1 MTGDGTRGT
10 GEIAPSAP
18 RNSDLGPRTSLYR
31 RLLGFLRPHWWRMAG
46 TIACN
51 LVAAVL
57 DVFTVTLLIPF
68 LSALFGLP
76 QVGPVTD
83 VQLRLIGRFLDE
95 ADRMGSLRNILLL
108 IMAAVIAKNLLIW
121 VSSQLGASLQE
132 YVTRDLRNAL
142 YAHLQRLPLPF
153 FTRTRTGQLLARV
166 LNDTQQTKAVIT
178 EAVTRSIQSAAI
190 VITSIVTLFFISWQL
205 TLIALVVAPV
215 LIGLLQPI
223 LRALRRGHR
232 RLSNQFG
239 DMTAVVQEA
248 VSGIRLV
255 KSFGGEAYEDARF
268 RDASNRYAR
277 GMMRVTRL
285 SQLALP
291 ITETV
296 GTAVAV
302 IILWFG
308 AREVLERATIDGQT
322 LIGFLALTLRI
333 LQPLKQLSQIPTV
346 AAQSMASAERVFEVL
361 DAESEYERDRGTRLV
376 TGLSQGIEFD
386 HVTFAYEQKPV
397 LDDVSFTARRG
408 DVTAIVG
415 ASGAGKTTLVDLIPR
430 FYEPTRGRV
439 LIDGVDTR
447 EISLRSLRTLTGIVS
462 QDTVVF
468 NDTVRNNLAYGAA
481 GRFSDEQATAAARA
495 ANAHEF
501 ISQLPEGYDT
511 VLGERGT
518 RLSGGQ
524 RQRIA
529 IARALLI
536 DPPIL
541 ILDEATSALDTESE
555 RLVQEAI
562 DRLLRGRTVFVI
574 AHRLS
579 TIAHA
584 TQILVLEQGRVVEH
598 GTHED
603 LLARRGTYHR
613 LHALQFPRGGEAA

>member
-1 MTGDGTRGT
+1 
-10 GEIAPSAP
+10 
-18 RNSDLGPRTSLYR
+18 
-31 RLLGFLRPHWWRMAG
+31 MAG

-51 LVAAVL
+51 LLAAVL

-68 LSALFGLP
+68 LSTLFGQP
-76 QVGPVTD
+76 AVGPVTEI
-83 VQLRLIGRFLDE
+83 QQNLIGRFLDQS
-95 ADRMGSLRNILLL
+95 DRMGSLRNILVL

-121 VSSQLGASLQE
+121 ASSQLGAGLQE
-132 YVTRDLRNAL
+132 YVTRDLRNSM

-153 FTRTRTGQLLARV
+153 FTRTKTGQLLARV

-178 EAVTRSIQSAAI
+178 EAVTRSIQSAAVVLTSVI
-190 VITSIVTLFFISWQL
+190 VLFRISWRL
-205 TLIALVVAPV
+205 TLLALVVAPL

-232 RLSNQFG
+232 KLSNQFG

-255 KSFGGEAYEDARF
+255 KSFGGEEYEEARF

-277 GMMRVTRL
+277 GMRRVTRL

-302 IILWFG
+302 VILWFG
-308 AREVLERATIDGQT
+308 AREVLEGGGLDGQT
-322 LIGFLALTLRI
+322 LIGFLALTLRT
-333 LQPLKQLSQIPTV
+333 LQPLKQLSQVPTV
-346 AAQSMASAERVFEVL
+346 AAQSMAAAERVFDVL
-361 DAESEYERDRGTRLV
+361 DAESEYDRDRGTRQV
-376 TGLSQGIEFD
+376 TTLNSNLEFD
-386 HVTFAYEQKPV
+386 RVTFAYEQTPV
-397 LDDVSFTARRG
+397 LDNVSFVARRG
-408 DVTAIVG
+408 DVVAIVG

-430 FYEPTRGRV
+430 FYEPTRGTIR
-439 LIDGVDTR
+439 IDGVDTR
-447 EISLRSLRTLTGIVS
+447 EIALRSLRNLIGIVS
-462 QDTVVF
+462 QDTVIF

-481 GRFSDEQATAAARA
+481 GRFSEEQIIAAARA
-495 ANAHEF
+495 ANAHDF
-501 ISQLPEGYDT
+501 IAQLPEGYAT
-511 VLGERGT
+511 ILGERGT

-529 IARALLI
+529 IARALLV

-541 ILDEATSALDTESE
+541 ILDEATSALDSESE

-579 TIAHA
+579 TVAHA
-584 TQILVLEQGRVVEH
+584 SQILVLDQGRLVEH

-603 LLARRGTYHR
+603 LLARRGAYHR

>member
-1 MTGDGTRGT
+1 MTGAGRRGT
-10 GEIAPSAP
+10 GDTPL
-18 RNSDLGPRTSLYR
+18 NSDLGPRTSLYR
-31 RLLGFLRPHWWRMAG
+31 RLLRFLRPHWWRMAG
-46 TIACN
+46 SIACN

-57 DVFTVTLLIPF
+57 DVFTITLLIPF
-68 LSALFGLP
+68 LNALFNQPQIGLI
-76 QVGPVTD
+76 TD
-83 VQLRLIGRFLDE
+83 IHQRIIGSFLDP
-95 ADRMGSLRNILLL
+95 ADRAGSLRNVLIL
-108 IMAAVIAKNLLIW
+108 IMAAVVLKNLLIW
-121 VSSQLGASLQE
+121 ISSQLGASLQE
-132 YVTRDLRNAL
+132 YVTRDLRNAI
-142 YAHLQRLPLPF
+142 YGHVQRLPLPF
-153 FTRTRTGQLLARV
+153 FTRTKTGQLLARV

-178 EAVTRSIQSAAI
+178 ESVTRSIQSGAM
-190 VITSIVTLFFISWQL
+190 VITSVVTLFAISWRLALL
-205 TLIALVVAPV
+205 TLVVAPL
-215 LIGLLQPI
+215 LIGLLQPV
-223 LRALRRGHR
+223 LRSLRRGHR
-232 RLSNQFG
+232 KLSNQFG

-255 KSFGGEAYEDARF
+255 KSFGGEDYEYARF
-268 RDASNRYAR
+268 REASDRYAR

-285 SQLALP
+285 SQLAIP

-296 GTAVAV
+296 GTGVAV
-302 IILWFG
+302 IVLWFG
-308 AREVLERATIDGQT
+308 AREVLVSGSIDGTT
-322 LIGFLALTLRI
+322 LIAFLALTLRI
-333 LQPLKQLSQIPTV
+333 LQPLKQLSQVPTV
-346 AAQSMASAERVFEVL
+346 AAQSLAAAERVFEVL
-361 DAESEYERDRGTRLV
+361 DADSEYARDNGTMLV
-376 TGLSQGIEFD
+376 TGLTDSIEFD
-386 HVTFAYEQKPV
+386 RVSFAYEQAPV
-397 LDDVSFTARRG
+397 LENVSFTARRG

-415 ASGAGKTTLVDLIPR
+415 PSGAGKTTLVDLIPR
-430 FYEPTRGRV
+430 FYDPTRGEIR
-439 LIDGVDTR
+439 LDGVDTR
-447 EISLRSLRTLTGIVS
+447 EISLRSLRSLTGIVS

-468 NDTVRNNLAYGAA
+468 NDTVRNNLAYGA
-481 GRFSDEQATAAARA
+481 GNRFSDEQIIAAARA
-495 ANAHEF
+495 ANAHDF
-501 ISQLPEGYDT
+501 ISQLPDGYNT

-579 TIAHA
+579 TVSHA
-584 TQILVLEQGRVVEH
+584 TQILVLDQGRVVEQ

>member
-1 MTGDGTRGT
+1 
-10 GEIAPSAP
+10 
-18 RNSDLGPRTSLYR
+18 
-31 RLLGFLRPHWWRMAG
+31 MAG

-57 DVFTVTLLIPF
+57 DVFTITLLIPF
-68 LSALFGLP
+68 LNALFNQPQSGLITEI
-76 QVGPVTD
+76 QQRIVGS
-83 VQLRLIGRFLDE
+83 FLDP
-95 ADRMGSLRNILLL
+95 ADRMGSLRNVLIL
-108 IMAAVIAKNLLIW
+108 IMAAVVLKNVLIW
-121 VSSQLGASLQE
+121 ISSQLGASLQE
-132 YVTRDLRNAL
+132 YVTRDLRNAI
-142 YAHLQRLPLPF
+142 YAHVQRLPLPF
-153 FTRTRTGQLLARV
+153 FTRTKTGQLLARV
-166 LNDTQQTKAVIT
+166 LNDTQQTKAVVT
-178 EAVTRSIQSAAI
+178 ESVTRSIQSAAM
-190 VITSIVTLFFISWQL
+190 VVTSVVALFTISWRLALL
-205 TLIALVVAPV
+205 TLVVAPL
-215 LIGLLQPI
+215 LIGLLQPV
-223 LRALRRGHR
+223 LRSLRRGHR
-232 RLSNQFG
+232 KLSNQFG

-255 KSFGGEAYEDARF
+255 KSFGGEDYEYGRF
-268 RDASNRYAR
+268 REASDRYAR

-285 SQLALP
+285 AQLAIP

-296 GTAVAV
+296 GTGVAV
-302 IILWFG
+302 IVLWFG
-308 AREVLERATIDGQT
+308 AREVLVGGTIDATT
-322 LIGFLALTLRI
+322 LIAFLALTLRI
-333 LQPLKQLSQIPTV
+333 LQPLKQLSQVPTV
-346 AAQSMASAERVFEVL
+346 AAQSLAAAERVFEVL
-361 DAESEYERDRGTRLV
+361 DARSEYESDRGTRLV
-376 TGLSQGIEFD
+376 NGLNERLEFD
-386 HVTFAYEQKPV
+386 HVSFAYAQAPV
-397 LDDVSFTARRG
+397 LDDVTFTARRG
-408 DVTAIVG
+408 DITAIVG

-430 FYEPTRGRV
+430 FYEPTQGRV

-447 EISLRSLRTLTGIVS
+447 EITLRSLRALTGIVS

-468 NDTVRNNLAYGAA
+468 NDTVRSNLAYGAA
-481 GRFSDEQATAAARA
+481 GRFSDEQIVAAARA

-501 ISQLPEGYDT
+501 ISQLPDGYET
-511 VLGERGT
+511 ILGERGT

-579 TIAHA
+579 TVAHA

>member
-1 MTGDGTRGT
+1 
-10 GEIAPSAP
+10 
-18 RNSDLGPRTSLYR
+18 LYR
-31 RLLGFLRPHWWRMAG
+31 RLLAFLRPHWWRMAG
-46 TIACN
+46 SIACN

-57 DVFTVTLLIPF
+57 DVFTITLLIPF
-68 LSALFGLP
+68 LNALFNQP
-76 QVGPVTD
+76 QTGVITAIQQRLVGA
-83 VQLRLIGRFLDE
+83 FLDP
-95 ADRMGSLRNILLL
+95 ADRMGSLRNILIL
-108 IMAAVIAKNLLIW
+108 IMVAVVVKNLLIW

-132 YVTRDLRNAL
+132 YVTRDLRNAV

-153 FTRTRTGQLLARV
+153 FTRTKTGQLLARV

-178 EAVTRSIQSAAI
+178 ESVTRSIQSAAM
-190 VITSIVTLFFISWQL
+190 VVASIATLFVISWRL
-205 TLIALVVAPV
+205 TLLTLVVAPL
-215 LIGLLQPI
+215 LIGLLQPV
-223 LRALRRGHR
+223 LRSLRRGHKK
-232 RLSNQFG
+232 LSNQFG

-255 KSFGGEAYEDARF
+255 KSFAGEEYEFSRF
-268 RDASNRYAR
+268 RTASDTYAR

-285 SQLALP
+285 AQLAIP

-296 GTAVAV
+296 GTGVAV
-302 IILWFG
+302 IVLWFG
-308 AREVLERATIDGQT
+308 AREVLLNGTMDGTT
-322 LIGFLALTLRI
+322 LIAFLALTLRI
-333 LQPLKQLSQIPTV
+333 LQPLKQLSQVPTV
-346 AAQSMASAERVFEVL
+346 AAQSLAAAERVFEVL
-361 DAESEYERDRGTRLV
+361 DAESEYERDRGTRAVSALQV
-376 TGLSQGIEFD
+376 AIEFD
-386 HVTFAYEQKPV
+386 HVSFAYEQSPV

-430 FYEPTRGRV
+430 FYEPTRGSV
-439 LIDGVDTR
+439 LVDGVDARHITLK
-447 EISLRSLRTLTGIVS
+447 SLRALTGIVS

-468 NDTVRNNLAYGAA
+468 NDTVRNNLAYGIAD
-481 GRFSDEQATAAARA
+481 RCTDEQVVAAARA

-501 ISQLPEGYDT
+501 ISQLPDGYNT
-511 VLGERGT
+511 LLGERGT

-529 IARALLI
+529 IARALLV

-584 TQILVLEQGRVVEH
+584 TQILVLDQGRLVER

>member
-1 MTGDGTRGT
+1 M
-10 GEIAPSAP
+10 SAP
-18 RNSDLGPRTSLYR
+18 PASGPRPRRSLYP
-31 RLLGFLRPHWWRMAG
+31 RLLGFLKPHWWRMAG
-46 TIACN
+46 TILCN

-57 DVFTVTLLIPF
+57 DVFTITLLIPF
-68 LSALFGLP
+68 LNALFNQPQTGLIT
-76 QVGPVTD
+76 QIQQRVVGA
-83 VQLRLIGRFLDE
+83 FLDP
-95 ADRMGSLRNILLL
+95 ADRMGSLRNILIL
-108 IMAAVIAKNLLIW
+108 IMVAVVVKNLLIW
-121 VSSQLGASLQE
+121 LSSQLGASLQE
-132 YVTRDLRNAL
+132 YVTRDLRNAV
-142 YAHLQRLPLPF
+142 YRHLQRLPLPY
-153 FTRTRTGQLLARV
+153 FTRTKTGQLLTRV

-178 EAVTRSIQSAAI
+178 ESVTRSIQSAAM
-190 VITSIVTLFFISWQL
+190 VITSIGALFMISWRLALL
-205 TLIALVVAPV
+205 TLVTAPL
-215 LIGLLQPI
+215 LIGLLQPV
-223 LRALRRGHR
+223 LRSLRRGHR

-239 DMTAVVQEA
+239 DMTSVVQEA

-255 KSFGGEAYEDARF
+255 KSFGGEEYEYGRF
-268 RDASNRYAR
+268 RDASDKYAR

-285 SQLALP
+285 AQLAIP

-296 GTAVAV
+296 GTGVAV
-302 IILWFG
+302 IVLWFG
-308 AREVLERATIDGQT
+308 AREVLVAGSLDGTT
-322 LIGFLALTLRI
+322 LIAFLALTLRI
-333 LQPLKQLSQIPTV
+333 LQPLKQLSQVPTV
-346 AAQSMASAERVFEVL
+346 AALSMAAAERVFEVL
-361 DAESEYERDRGTRLV
+361 DAESEYDRDRGTRTVSALN
-376 TGLSQGIEFD
+376 QGIEFKR
-386 HVTFAYEQKPV
+386 VAFAYEEAPV

-408 DVTAIVG
+408 DITAIVG

-430 FYEPTRGRV
+430 FYEPTKGQV
-439 LIDGVDTR
+439 LIDGVDSR
-447 EISLRSLRTLTGIVS
+447 EIALRALRSLIGIVS

-468 NDTVRNNLAYGAA
+468 NDTVRNNLAYGGSA
-481 GRFSDEQATAAARA
+481 RFSEEQVIAAARA
-495 ANAHEF
+495 ANAHDF
-501 ISQLPEGYDT
+501 IRQLPDGYDT

-579 TIAHA
+579 TVAHA
-584 TQILVLEQGRVVEH
+584 TQILVLDQGRVVEH

>member
-1 MTGDGTRGT
+1 MN
-10 GEIAPSAP
+10 APLA
-18 RNSDLGPRTSLYR
+18 SDLGPRPSLYR

-57 DVFTVTLLIPF
+57 DVFTITLLIPV
-68 LSALFGLP
+68 LNALFNQPQSGLITEI
-76 QVGPVTD
+76 QQRVVGA
-83 VQLRLIGRFLDE
+83 FLDP
-95 ADRMGSLRNILLL
+95 ADRMGSLRNILVL
-108 IMAAVIAKNLLIW
+108 IMIAVVAKNLLIW

-142 YAHLQRLPLPF
+142 YGHLQRLPLPF
-153 FTRTRTGQLLARV
+153 FTRTKTGQLLARV

-178 EAVTRSIQSAAI
+178 ESVTRSIQSAAM
-190 VITSIVTLFFISWQL
+190 VITSIVTLFAISWRL
-205 TLIALVVAPV
+205 TLLTLVVAPL
-215 LIGLLQPI
+215 LIGLLQPV
-223 LRALRRGHR
+223 LRSLRRGHKK
-232 RLSNQFG
+232 LSNQFG

-255 KSFGGEAYEDARF
+255 KSFAGEDYEYGRF
-268 RDASNRYAR
+268 RSASDSYAR

-285 SQLALP
+285 AQLAIP

-296 GTAVAV
+296 GTGVAV
-302 IILWFG
+302 IVLWFG
-308 AREVLERATIDGQT
+308 AREVLIGGSMDGTT
-322 LIGFLALTLRI
+322 LIAFLALTLRI
-333 LQPLKQLSQIPTV
+333 LQPLKQLSQVPTV
-346 AAQSMASAERVFEVL
+346 AAQSLAAAERVFEVL
-361 DAESEYERDRGTRLV
+361 DQESEYARDRGTRVATALN
-376 TGLSQGIEFD
+376 QGIEFD
-386 HVTFAYEQKPV
+386 HVSFAYEQAPV
-397 LDDVSFTARRG
+397 LDDVTFTARRG
-408 DVTAIVG
+408 DITAIVG

-430 FYEPTRGRV
+430 FFEPARGRV
-439 LIDGVDTR
+439 LLDGVDAR
-447 EISLRSLRTLTGIVS
+447 EITLRSLRALTGIVS

-468 NDTVRNNLAYGAA
+468 NDTVRNNLAYGMA
-481 GRFSDEQATAAARA
+481 GRFTDEQVIAAARA
-495 ANAHEF
+495 ANAHDF
-501 ISQLPEGYDT
+501 ISQLPDGYNT
-511 VLGERGT
+511 ILGERGT

-584 TQILVLEQGRVVEH
+584 SQILVLDQGRLVER
-598 GTHED
+598 GTHDD